1 MTSRF
6 FVLGV
11 VIALAGSASADS
23 IESIIRAT
31 PGLPAGLAV
40 AKVHLPAK
48 LARVD
53 ADPARVVVELPREL
67 RAGRASWKL
76 AVRGRT
82 VFVPV
87 TLGKEVEVA
96 ILTRPLAVGQV
107 IAAGDFMIELRASEA
122 PAVSPQLLE
131 GATASRP
138 LETGATVNAG
148 DVSLPAPL
156 PRGTPIKIEIQ
167 HGAVRVRGSG
177 LLERAARPGEAAI
190 ARLSHT
196 RSIVR
201 GTLRAPATLVVE
213 E

>member
-1 MTSRF
+1 MKSLLA
-6 FVLGV
+6 LGA
-11 VIALAGSASADS
+11 IAALAGSASADS
-23 IESIIRAT
+23 IEAIIRAT

-48 LARVD
+48 LSKLD

-76 AVRGRT
+76 AVKGRI

-87 TLGKEVEVA
+87 TLGKEIEVA
-96 ILTRPLAVGQV
+96 VLTRPLAVGQV
-107 IAAGDFMIELRASEA
+107 ITAADFEIELRATEV

-131 GATASRP
+131 GSTVSRP
-138 LETGATVNAG
+138 LESGATVNAG

-167 HGAVRVRGSG
+167 QGAVRVRGSG
-177 LLERAARPGEAAI
+177 LLERAARPGEPAI

-201 GTLRAPATLVVE
+201 GTLRAPGTLVVE